1 MTEEKRHKRGHKGGD
16 RRHVSERDERGEKN
30 LLKHTLLK
38 MNVNKKNKQRK
49 NESK

>member
-38 MNVNKKNKQRK
+38 MNVNKK
-49 NESK
+49 